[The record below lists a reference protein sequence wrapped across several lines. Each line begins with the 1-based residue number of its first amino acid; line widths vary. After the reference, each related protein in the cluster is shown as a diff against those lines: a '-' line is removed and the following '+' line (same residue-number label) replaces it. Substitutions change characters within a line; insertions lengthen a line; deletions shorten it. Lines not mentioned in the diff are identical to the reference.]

1 MNVCVVIPTYNESAN
16 IADLIKGINKL
27 GLSLLIVDDGSKDDT
42 VKIARQNNAQVIV
55 NQVNQGKG
63 ASLIRGFSYCLEKGF
78 EVVIC
83 MDGDGQ
89 HLPADIPI
97 FLKEAQVGTAA
108 MFIGNRMN
116 DTKKMPLVRWVTNK
130 FMSWLISIICR
141 QKIYDS
147 QCGFRL
153 IKAELLSKLDLK
165 YSKYEIESEMLVKAS
180 RLGFKIKSV
189 PIITVYRGEKSN
201 INPVVDTVRFMRFI
215 WSAANRRCD

>member
-215 WSAANRRCD
+215 LREAFK